1 MIKFKIVADN
11 CTVYT
16 KVGATEAVL
25 VTHGGQPED
34 RRTLTIPARMT
45 LKYYGR
51 DGDFK
56 KVSFNDIIQIVD
68 EGYIGFWAELCTWG
82 AIVPDYEF
90 EPYELRDP
98 RPDAPEA
105 DDFWGG
111 AKSKWPIILPTKR
124 TRLSKVL
131 KMLKENNLSYDT
143 LHCFHC
149 RVSVETM
156 KSWHTTASIVG

>member
-1 MIKFKIVADN
+1 MTKIVADN

-25 VTHGGQPED
+25 IAHGGQPED
-34 RRTLTIPARMT
+34 RRTLTIPARIT
-45 LKYYGR
+45 LKYYGPE
-51 DGDFK
+51 GDFK
-56 KVSFNDIIQIVD
+56 KVSVTDIMRIV
-68 EGYIGFWAELCTWG
+68 EAGYLGFWAELCTWG

-90 EPYELRDP
+90 EPYELRDR
-98 RPDAPEA
+98 RPNTPAEDA
-105 DDFWGG
+105 FWGG
-111 AKSKWPIILPTKR
+111 ANWPIILPTKP

-156 KSWHTTASIVG
+156 KSWDNIGSIVS